1 MYVIRTAAVILTI
14 ITIFVMW
21 ALLHAKKITG
31 GTRMWDTIE
40 VKMDE
45 GKWFTFHHCQYAV
58 VDGVLKIW
66 RYEKIKDVTAT
77 YHPIMAVFMLD
88 KIVAFI
94 CKNKE

>member
-45 GKWFTFHHCQYAV
+45 GKGLTFRHCQYAV

-66 RYEKIKDVTAT
+66 RNEKIKDVTAT
-77 YHPIMAVFMLD
+77 YHPIMAVFVLD